1 MIARASLLGL
11 MPLLAALTACGP
23 VPVDQAERS
32 CLRDARLAERPRG
45 HAVMGV
51 GGESGGTRGFGRIE
65 LEVRGDYLMRRDPSD
80 VFARCVV
87 ARSGQA
93 PTRPLADQPDWR
105 SSAW

>member
-1 MIARASLLGL
+1 MVARAY
-11 MPLLAALTACGP
+11 LLALLPLAAALSACGP

-45 HAVMGV
+45 HAVVGV
-51 GGESGGTRGFGRIE
+51 GGGSGGSQGFGRVE
-65 LEVRGDYLMRRDPSD
+65 LEVSGDYLMRRDPSD

-93 PTRPLADQPDWR
+93 PTHPLDDQPGWR
-105 SSAW
+105 TSTW